1 MESNVI
7 WNYFKYYKIL
17 GIKPFSCIWKQLH
30 LYNNGV
36 FSCWQVDTHMVLPQ
50 TKYIDTS
57 PCNASNPIYY
67 FLANSITDWAQ
78 RFTYLLFYACW
89 DTVKTFIPEVVH
101 PESIRL
107 KTFIINTHWCYRKAN
122 IYWYLTMKCLKY
134 NVCFLFIEIC
144 RVHLNIWQ

>member
-50 TKYIDTS
+50 TKYI
-57 PCNASNPIYY
+57 
-67 FLANSITDWAQ
+67 L
-78 RFTYLLFYACW
+78 
-89 DTVKTFIPEVVH
+89 IPH
-101 PESIRL
+101 HAMPQILYTIFSQIR
-107 KTFIINTHWCYRKAN
+107 
-122 IYWYLTMKCLKY
+122 
-134 NVCFLFIEIC
+134 
-144 RVHLNIWQ
+144 